1 VGAAFN
7 NDNAPCVLSDGR
19 IVSLWLDRPGGP
31 GLHELKI
38 MNADGSGEQ
47 MLVQDADVVE
57 IGCGG

>member
-1 VGAAFN
+1 
-7 NDNAPCVLSDGR
+7 VLSDGR